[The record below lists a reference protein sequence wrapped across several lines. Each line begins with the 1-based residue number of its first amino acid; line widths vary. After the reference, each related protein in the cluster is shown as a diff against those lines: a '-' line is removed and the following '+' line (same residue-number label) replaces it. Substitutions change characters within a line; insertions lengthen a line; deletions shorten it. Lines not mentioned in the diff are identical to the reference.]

1 MQNRT
6 RVSLI
11 EPLDASSPSA
21 GFRVT
26 VQRLGGSGGAAA
38 SEALF
43 ARKVV
48 LATGIQGGGEW

>member
-1 MQNRT
+1 MHPLPCRLQ
-6 RVSLI
+6 VLLI
-11 EPLDASSPSA
+11 EPLDAASATA

-26 VQRLGGSGGAAA
+26 VARGGA
-38 SEALF
+38 SEALY